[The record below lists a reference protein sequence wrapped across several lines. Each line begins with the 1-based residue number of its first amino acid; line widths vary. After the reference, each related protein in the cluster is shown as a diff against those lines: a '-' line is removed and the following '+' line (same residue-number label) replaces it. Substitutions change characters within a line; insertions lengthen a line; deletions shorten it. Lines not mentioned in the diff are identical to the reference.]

1 MFSRKTGSV
10 IALTMAILAVYLV
23 SFFLLFDVSELPM
36 ADSKSNYFYTPT
48 GKTEV
53 FPTRNEITTYRY
65 PSVVPSREAVYHV
78 IGNRGYEVL
87 KWMYLPCLFI
97 WNEMNKQSDVG
108 ILLLPI
114 NINKEPSLLHTND
127 ENLTR

>member
-1 MFSRKTGSV
+1 
-10 IALTMAILAVYLV
+10 
-23 SFFLLFDVSELPM
+23 M

-87 KWMYLPCLFI
+87 KWIYLPCLFI

-114 NINKEPSLLHTND
+114 NINKEPSLLHTNN